1 MSTPPTTTKKYL
13 ITSRQPNCNID
24 VKSTYD
30 ERKKS
35 GYDIKSK
42 YNNIVDPI
50 CQRDANKYTPVNKK
64 NTAVTQNYYD
74 ILGRKKAFR
83 NRKVIPHKSSMQTSS
98 MIEKEEC
105 VSPQKNIFKFVN
117 KPNHLQDK
125 FKLSYNEEEL
135 KSSHMKPKH
144 DGNYNSNSVYDC
156 LTNNNK
162 YIDLNKQ
169 QMYMNN
175 NINNDNNNNERIKVN
190 VNVSRKKYICPNNTN
205 DILMMQPHDDE
216 QRKMQ
221 RRYNSESSFQKIF
234 DNKGSNLNKGKEHSY
249 RRSSD
254 VSGGAPRRRVQ
265 YEWSNDNV
273 EGIFKSKANENVE
286 EMVLTPKT
294 TKGNF
299 SVLSEH
305 ARKNLME
312 RYAEDAKR

>member
-1 MSTPPTTTKKYL
+1 
-13 ITSRQPNCNID
+13 
-24 VKSTYD
+24 
-30 ERKKS
+30 
-35 GYDIKSK
+35 
-42 YNNIVDPI
+42 
-50 CQRDANKYTPVNKK
+50 
-64 NTAVTQNYYD
+64 
-74 ILGRKKAFR
+74 
-83 NRKVIPHKSSMQTSS
+83 MQTSS